1 MRGLLARAGVEQGA
15 RDLVALLRQ
24 RQGLEHLDV
33 VVRGDAVI
41 LFSTEDGEQVR
52 RARFTAL
59 GAGHYGLSLM
69 RHTGRWEPTPFHG
82 PLPEVVEVLV
92 SQLGFHLA
100 RFP

>member
-1 MRGLLARAGVEQGA
+1 MGGVRARARGAQGA
-15 RDLVALLRQ
+15 DDLRALLR
-24 RQGLEHLDV
+24 RHAGLEHLDV
-33 VVRGDAVI
+33 EVRGGAVI
-41 LFSTEDGEQVR
+41 IFSTEDGAKVR

-69 RHTGRWEPTPFHG
+69 RHTARWEPTPFHG